1 MIKYKYIIINS
12 LIIVLITLIIF
23 SCSNNDEFNARENIL
38 DESYNNLELT
48 KESFEKIGF
57 KFSKEYKVKDLP
69 DALSAHYGFWGKKSF
84 ERLSY
89 ELRFYP
95 SNQIAKSSGI
105 FYAEE
110 VTGED
115 AILKKSDATWKEGI
129 KDRSGTAFESTQMP
143 KYMDYVIFG
152 NVIVLCPSEKS
163 SAVSGVADPI
173 LNCINMLNEV
183 VKFID

>member
-1 MIKYKYIIINS
+1 MKYKYIIIKS
-12 LIIVLITLIIF
+12 LIVLSILFIF
-23 SCSNNDEFNARENIL
+23 SCSNNDDEKVKENIMYG
-38 DESYNNLELT
+38 SYDNLFLS

-57 KFSKEYKVKDLP
+57 KFNKDYNVENLP
-69 DALSAHYGFWGKKSF
+69 DAVSAVYGFWGLKSF
-84 ERLSY
+84 DRLAY

-95 SNQIAKSSGI
+95 SNKVAKESGI

-110 VTGED
+110 VTGSD
-115 AILKKSDATWKEGI
+115 AILKKSEASWKEGI
-129 KDRSGTAFESTQMP
+129 KDRSGTTFFGTISP

-173 LNCINMLNEV
+173 LNCSNMLNEV
-183 VKFID
+183 VKFVD

>member
-1 MIKYKYIIINS
+1 MKYKYIITRF
-12 LIIVLITLIIF
+12 LIVLTTLIIF
-23 SCSNNDEFNARENIL
+23 SCSYNDGDRETESIL
-38 DESYNNLELT
+38 DGSYDNLVLT

-57 KFSKEYKVKDLP
+57 KFNKNYNIENLP
-69 DALSAHYGFWGKKSF
+69 DAVSAHYGFWGLKSF
-84 ERLSY
+84 ERLAY

-95 SNQIAKSSGI
+95 SNEAAKKSGI

-110 VTGED
+110 VTGID
-115 AILKKSDATWKEGI
+115 AILKKSEATWKEGI

-163 SAVSGVADPI
+163 SAVSGVSDPI
-173 LNCINMLNEV
+173 VNCSNMLNEV
-183 VKFID
+183 IKIIK

>member
-1 MIKYKYIIINS
+1 MKYKYIIIKS
-12 LIIVLITLIIF
+12 LIVLSILFIF
-23 SCSNNDEFNARENIL
+23 SCSNNDDEKVKENIM
-38 DESYNNLELT
+38 DGSYDNLFLS

-57 KFSKEYKVKDLP
+57 KFNKDYNVENLP
-69 DALSAHYGFWGKKSF
+69 DAVSAVYGFWGLKSF
-84 ERLSY
+84 DRLAY

-95 SNQIAKSSGI
+95 SNKVAKESGI

-110 VTGED
+110 VTGSD
-115 AILKKSDATWKEGI
+115 AILKKSEASWKEGI
-129 KDRSGTAFESTQMP
+129 KDRSGTTFFGTISS

-163 SAVSGVADPI
+163 SAVSGVSDPI
-173 LNCINMLNEV
+173 LNCSNMLNEV

>member
-1 MIKYKYIIINS
+1 MKYKYVITRF
-12 LIIVLITLIIF
+12 LIVLTTLTIF
-23 SCSNNDEFNARENIL
+23 SCSYNDGGGETESIL
-38 DESYNNLELT
+38 NGSYDNLVLT

-57 KFSKEYKVKDLP
+57 KFHKDYNVEKLP
-69 DALSAHYGFWGKKSF
+69 DALSAHYGFWGLKSF
-84 ERLSY
+84 ERLAY

-95 SNQIAKSSGI
+95 SNEAAKKSGV

-110 VTGED
+110 VTGID
-115 AILKKSDATWKEGI
+115 AILKKSEATWKEGI

-163 SAVSGVADPI
+163 SAVSGVSDPI
-173 LNCINMLNEV
+173 VNCSNMLNEV
-183 VKFID
+183 IKIIE

>member
-1 MIKYKYIIINS
+1 MKYKYIIIKS
-12 LIIVLITLIIF
+12 LIVLSILFIF
-23 SCSNNDEFNARENIL
+23 SCSNNDDEKVKENIM
-38 DESYNNLELT
+38 DESYDNLFLS

-57 KFSKEYKVKDLP
+57 KFNKDYNVENLP
-69 DALSAHYGFWGKKSF
+69 DAVSAVYGFWGLKSLD
-84 ERLSY
+84 RLAY

-95 SNQIAKSSGI
+95 SNKVAKESGI

-110 VTGED
+110 VTGSD
-115 AILKKSDATWKEGI
+115 AILKKSEASWKEGI
-129 KDRSGTAFESTQMP
+129 KDRSGTTFFGTISP

-163 SAVSGVADPI
+163 SAVSGVSDPI
-173 LNCINMLNEV
+173 LNCSNMLNEV

>member
-1 MIKYKYIIINS
+1 MKYKYVITRF
-12 LIIVLITLIIF
+12 LIVLTTLTIF
-23 SCSNNDEFNARENIL
+23 SCSYNDGGGETESIL
-38 DESYNNLELT
+38 DGSYDNLEIT
-48 KESFEKIGF
+48 RESFEKIGF
-57 KFSKEYKVKDLP
+57 KFNKDYNIENLP
-69 DALSAHYGFWGKKSF
+69 DAVSAHYGFWGLKTF
-84 ERLSY
+84 ERLAY

-95 SNQIAKSSGI
+95 SNKVAKESGI

-110 VTGED
+110 VTGST
-115 AILKKSDATWKEGI
+115 AILKKSEASWKEGI
-129 KDRSGTAFESTQMP
+129 NYRSGTDFEITKMP

>member
-1 MIKYKYIIINS
+1 MKYKYIIIKS
-12 LIIVLITLIIF
+12 LIVLSILFTF
-23 SCSNNDEFNARENIL
+23 SCSNNDDEKVKENIMYG
-38 DESYNNLELT
+38 SYDNLFLS

-57 KFSKEYKVKDLP
+57 KFNKDYNVENLP
-69 DALSAHYGFWGKKSF
+69 DAVSAVYGFWGLKSF
-84 ERLSY
+84 DRLAY

-95 SNQIAKSSGI
+95 SNKVAKESGI

-110 VTGED
+110 VTGSD
-115 AILKKSDATWKEGI
+115 AILKKSEASWKEGI
-129 KDRSGTAFESTQMP
+129 KDRSGTTFFGTISP

-173 LNCINMLNEV
+173 LNCSNMLSEV
-183 VKFID
+183 LKFID